1 MQCASEASKLRGPFP
16 SGLFFGWPLWYAF
29 RHGVPPAGP
38 RGLRGRAARMN
49 AANNKNRPLQMIN
62 QTDVR
67 PLTGYFTHDRIAV
80 PNPLPEAPER
90 PERLDVIERNMLAL
104 GMDALVRVHYAKPA
118 PIESVI
124 LAHDLE
130 YVRRLEA
137 ASAGDPAALATFDA
151 PDTRV
156 GPDTFDAAMKSAG
169 AVVEA
174 VDELYAG
181 RIKNA
186 FCGVRPPGH
195 HAARAEAR
203 GFCYLNNVAIGAY
216 WAMRRH
222 GARRVAIVDFDAHH
236 GDGTE
241 EIVANHPD
249 IRFMSLFQWP
259 LYPHRMMEPTPK
271 NVVVSPVAAGADGAV
286 FTDILENVWLPQ
298 LEAFRPDIIFVS
310 AGFDAHV
317 EEQMAQLKVKELD
330 YARITRRLLDAAD
343 VLCEGRLVS
352 VLEGGYAVRS
362 LARSVMAHLNMLV
375 MRGRTAR

>member
-1 MQCASEASKLRGPFP
+1 
-16 SGLFFGWPLWYAF
+16 
-29 RHGVPPAGP
+29 
-38 RGLRGRAARMN
+38 MN

-130 YVRRLEA
+130 YVRSLEA

-216 WAMRRH
+216 L
-222 GARRVAIVDFDAHH
+222 
-236 GDGTE
+236 
-241 EIVANHPD
+241 
-249 IRFMSLFQWP
+249 SLI
-259 LYPHRMMEPTPK
+259 H
-271 NVVVSPVAAGADGAV
+271 
-286 FTDILENVWLPQ
+286 I
-298 LEAFRPDIIFVS
+298 
-310 AGFDAHV
+310 
-317 EEQMAQLKVKELD
+317 
-330 YARITRRLLDAAD
+330 
-343 VLCEGRLVS
+343 
-352 VLEGGYAVRS
+352 
-362 LARSVMAHLNMLV
+362 
-375 MRGRTAR
+375 